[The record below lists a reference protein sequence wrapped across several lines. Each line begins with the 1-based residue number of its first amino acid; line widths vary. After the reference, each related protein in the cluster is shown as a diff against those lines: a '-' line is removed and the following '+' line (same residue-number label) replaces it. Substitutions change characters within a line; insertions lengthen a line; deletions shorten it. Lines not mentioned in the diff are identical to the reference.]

1 MLYDVKDEARRA
13 FMEAVLDVLRAVG
26 PERATLEA
34 VGARLGRSRTS
45 MYREYG
51 TLPVLLEEAHDA
63 AVSWISRGLGLI
75 HVGEPR
81 AQVEDVFAEL
91 RAFARTPRGQA
102 FRALRSRVAALGDL
116 EDFRRREAEGLAA
129 VRHWLHTLVDRPRSR
144 PDLVTELTATLWSL
158 ALGRGARDP
167 GPPSEAELDLAW
179 QLLSPHLEPELVPA
193 DPEPDLDATCLGPLL
208 S

>member
-1 MLYDVKDEARRA
+1 MLHDVKQEARRA
-13 FMEAVLDVLRAVG
+13 LTEAALDVLCEAG

-51 TLPVLLEEAHDA
+51 TLAVLLEEAHVG
-63 AVSWISRGLGLI
+63 AVHWLSRGFGLI
-75 HVGEPR
+75 RVGTPR
-81 AQVEDVFAEL
+81 AQLEDVFTEL
-91 RAFARTPRGQA
+91 RAFGRTPRGQA

-116 EDFRRREAEGLAA
+116 EDFRRREAEGLVA

-158 ALGRGARDP
+158 ALGRGADDP
-167 GPPSEAELDLAW
+167 GPPTETELDLAW
-179 QLLSPHLEPELVPA
+179 QLLAPHLEPELVSA
-193 DPEPDLDATCLGPLL
+193 DPEPDLEPTCLGPLL